1 MIRDLLWALR
11 WLRRNPMFTIG
22 ITVILA
28 LGIGANTAVFSI
40 VDAVLL
46 RPLPYES
53 AARLA
58 GIQAKSTKNPAV
70 GISGREYL
78 LWRDHMDAFERTVSC
93 LKDVVTL
100 TGAGEPDQV
109 TALRASAGLFS
120 LLGARARLGRALVD
134 ADHAPNA
141 PNAAVLS
148 DRLWR
153 RRFHADPG
161 AIGRTVTGS
170 GEVFTI
176 VGVMPPEFEFL
187 ASNIEMWIPLHLHP
201 ASTSFVQVLGRLKK
215 GISLAQAQ
223 GAMDVVARQLEQ
235 ENPQKNAG
243 LKLVLSPWR
252 ETVER
257 QYEVTLV
264 LIFVAV
270 GLVLMIACAD
280 VGSLL
285 LSRAVQRQ
293 KE

>member
-11 WLRRNPMFTIG
+11 WLRRNPLFTIA

-58 GIQAKSTKNPAV
+58 GIQAKSTKNPTV

-120 LLGARARLGRALVD
+120 LLGARARLGRTLVD

-187 ASNIEMWIPLHLHP
+187 VSNIEMWIPLHLHP
-201 ASTSFVQVLGRLKK
+201 ASTNFVQVLGRLKK
-215 GISLAQAQ
+215 GISLAQA
-223 GAMDVVARQLEQ
+223 
-235 ENPQKNAG
+235 
-243 LKLVLSPWR
+243 
-252 ETVER
+252 
-257 QYEVTLV
+257 
-264 LIFVAV
+264 
-270 GLVLMIACAD
+270 
-280 VGSLL
+280 
-285 LSRAVQRQ
+285 
-293 KE
+293 